1 MVAPAVLFGRCTI
14 RCPLRTCNNC
24 GQNLRDDDR
33 FCSSC
38 GQQSRPAILAD
49 ERVRKASSNVAVYAG
64 AFRRFW
70 WLLVLG
76 VFVAAI
82 AAISSR
88 YSIQAFPPG
97 LEEKTEVTYSATS
110 RLLVSSSQNPH
121 SRSQVSY
128 LERPEEGA
136 GTDPN
141 EEGTE
146 GIGGGGGQQQEPVVV
161 SQPPDINTLV
171 RNANLYPLLIE
182 SDVVAEFRHEEFGTL
197 PGSVTAQGIYAFST
211 QNRFEL
217 SEIPVIQLVASS
229 SSPRG
234 AVELADKTAQAF
246 IGWLAEDQE
255 ESGIPERDRI
265 EVKQINAPT
274 SATASAGPSTSL
286 PLLVFVVVLGAFC
299 VLAVLLDKI
308 LAPRAPRARSDGEV
322 EPVKVKKTA

>member
-1 MVAPAVLFGRCTI
+1 M
-14 RCPLRTCNNC
+14 
-24 GQNLRDDDR
+24 
-33 FCSSC
+33 
-38 GQQSRPAILAD
+38 
-49 ERVRKASSNVAVYAG
+49 RKASSNVAVYAG
-64 AFRRFW
+64 AARRFW

-76 VFVAAI
+76 VFVASL

-121 SRSQVSY
+121 ARSQVSF
-128 LERPEEGA
+128 LEAPPRPEEGEEP
-136 GTDPN
+136 TDGEAEPPA
-141 EEGTE
+141 
-146 GIGGGGGQQQEPVVV
+146 EPVVV

-171 RNANLYPLLIE
+171 RNANLYPLIIE
-182 SDVVAEFRHEEFGTL
+182 SDLVAQYRHEQFGTL

-234 AVELADKTAQAF
+234 AVELADKTAEAF
-246 IGWLAEDQE
+246 IGWLAADQE
-255 ESGIPERDRI
+255 ETGIPERDRI
-265 EVKQINAPT
+265 EVEQINAPT

-308 LAPRAPRARSDGEV
+308 LAPRPHGARSEVEV

>member
-1 MVAPAVLFGRCTI
+1 
-14 RCPLRTCNNC
+14 LRTCNNC

-38 GQQSRPAILAD
+38 GQPARHGLLAD
-49 ERVRKASSNVAVYAG
+49 DRVRKASSNVAGYVG
-64 AFRRFW
+64 AARRFW
-70 WLLVLG
+70 WVLVIG
-76 VFVAAI
+76 VFVATL
-82 AAISSR
+82 AALSSR
-88 YSIQAFPPG
+88 YSISAFPPG

-121 SRSQVSY
+121 ARSQVSF

-136 GTDPN
+136 SGTDG
-141 EEGTE
+141 ETGD
-146 GIGGGGGQQQEPVVV
+146 GGGEQAEPIIV

-171 RNANLYPLLIE
+171 RSANLYPLLIE
-182 SDVVAEFRHEEFGTL
+182 SDQVAEYRHEKFGTL

-217 SEIPVIQLVASS
+217 SEIPVIQLVATSS
-229 SSPRG
+229 TPRG
-234 AVELADKTAQAF
+234 AVDLADKTAEAF
-246 IGWLAEDQE
+246 VGWLAADQE

-265 EVKQINAPT
+265 EVEQINAPT
-274 SATASAGPSTSL
+274 AATASAGPSTTL

-299 VLAVLLDKI
+299 VLTVLLDRI
-308 LAPRAPRARSDGEV
+308 IAPRAPRARAETEP